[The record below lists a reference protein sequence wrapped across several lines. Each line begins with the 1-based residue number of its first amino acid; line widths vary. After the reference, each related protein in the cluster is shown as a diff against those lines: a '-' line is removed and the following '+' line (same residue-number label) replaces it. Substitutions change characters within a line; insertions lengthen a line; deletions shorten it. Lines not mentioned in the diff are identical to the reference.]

1 MRKIALVTAAIAAFA
16 SAPSFAAPS
25 TVAQHNAAINSVRV
39 QAAQPAAVHRYK
51 VSQREFATQFNG
63 SYKLKNGSEVQL
75 SSRGS
80 RFFASLDGQ
89 QEVEML
95 SVTPNVFVSVDAKLQ
110 VSFDKDATQGDDIF
124 VRVNG

>member
-25 TVAQHNAAINSVRV
+25 TVAQHNAAISSVRV

-51 VSQREFATQFNG
+51 VSQREFTSQFKG

-75 SSRGS
+75 SNRGS
-80 RFFASLDGQ
+80 RFFASVDGQ
-89 QEVEML
+89 QEVELL
-95 SVTPNVFVSVDAKLQ
+95 SVTPNMFVSVDSKLQ
-110 VSFDKDATQGDDIF
+110 VSFDTDATQGDDIF